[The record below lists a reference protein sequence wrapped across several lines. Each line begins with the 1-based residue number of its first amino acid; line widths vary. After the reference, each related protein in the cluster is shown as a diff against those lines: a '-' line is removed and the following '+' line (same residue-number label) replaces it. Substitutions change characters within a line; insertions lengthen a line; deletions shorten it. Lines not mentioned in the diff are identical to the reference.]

1 MAVAS
6 KKQKWYNLL
15 FKLIDLATNHKRGT
29 MQLTFN
35 QIVIQPGQ
43 QLLLQDISWSMFEA
57 LLTELGEHRATR
69 LSYSEGKLELMAP
82 MAVHELGKEIIGDLV
97 KIILEELNLEFL
109 ALGSITLKNGRMSR
123 AVEPDECFYI
133 QHEAA
138 IRGKDNIDLTIDPPP
153 DLAIEI
159 DITSRTHL
167 DNYEQLG
174 VPELWRYDGQHLEIQ
189 VLIQGRYVTTN
200 TSRQFPQFPLTTIIP
215 HYLQQ
220 TKVKGRNATM
230 RAFRTW
236 VQQFNSSSE
245 M

>member
-1 MAVAS
+1 
-6 KKQKWYNLL
+6 
-15 FKLIDLATNHKRGT
+15 

-35 QIVIQPGQ
+35 QIVLSPGR
-43 QLLLQDISWSMFEA
+43 QLLLQDISWSMLET

-82 MAVHELGKEIIGDLV
+82 MAVHESGKELIGNLV
-97 KIILEELNLEFL
+97 EILLEELNIDFW
-109 ALGSITLKNGRMSR
+109 ALGSVTLQNEKMSR
-123 AVEPDECFYI
+123 AVEPDKCLYI
-133 QHEAA
+133 QNETLV
-138 IRGKDNIDLTIDPPP
+138 RGKDRIDLTIDPPP

-174 VPELWRYDGQHLEIQ
+174 VPELWRYDGQRLEIQ